1 MSKTYLW
8 VAESWYSDA
17 LPYYPAHDY
26 ETAYLGLQFPL
37 STGTAVPTATA
48 LSGRFPQLGRN
59 PFNGRNGHGHLR
71 SLKPGQSAKSGESH
85 PNALIIG
92 SDQVALL
99 DGRLVGKP
107 GTHEVAQQQLRQA
120 SGREMSFH
128 TALCLL
134 NASTGVAQQ
143 TRVDAQVRYRT
154 LTDDEIERY
163 LRADTPYD
171 CAGSGRIE
179 TLGIALVDYVRSDD
193 PTALIGLPLIALAHM
208 LRQEGV
214 ALP

>member
-1 MSKTYLW
+1 VMPYPITLLMTMKPLILASSSPYRRELL
-8 VAESWYSDA
+8 SRLQ
-17 LPYYPAHDY
+17 LPFQAVSPNLDETPLMG
-26 ETAYLGLQFPL
+26 ETAMDTCARL
-37 STGTAVPTATA
+37 S
-48 LSGRFPQLGRN
+48 L
-59 PFNGRNGHGHLR
+59 
-71 SLKPGQSAKSGESH
+71 AKAQKVAESH

>member
-1 MSKTYLW
+1 MPYPITLLMTMKPLILASSSPYRRELL
-8 VAESWYSDA
+8 SRLQ
-17 LPYYPAHDY
+17 LPFQAVSPNLDETPLMG
-26 ETAYLGLQFPL
+26 ETAMDTCARL
-37 STGTAVPTATA
+37 S
-48 LSGRFPQLGRN
+48 L
-59 PFNGRNGHGHLR
+59 
-71 SLKPGQSAKSGESH
+71 AKAQKVAESH

-171 CAGSGRIE
+171 CAGIGRIE

>member
-1 MSKTYLW
+1 MPYPINLLMTMKPLILASGSPYRRELL
-8 VAESWYSDA
+8 SRLQ
-17 LPYYPAHDY
+17 LPFETIAPNLDETPLMG
-26 ETAYLGLQFPL
+26 ETAMDTCARL
-37 STGTAVPTATA
+37 S
-48 LSGRFPQLGRN
+48 L
-59 PFNGRNGHGHLR
+59 
-71 SLKPGQSAKSGESH
+71 AKAQKVAADH

-134 NASTGVAQQ
+134 NANTGVAQQ
-143 TRVDAQVRYRT
+143 ARVDVQVRYRT

-163 LRADTPYD
+163 LQADKPYD

-179 TLGIALVDYVRSDD
+179 TLGITLVEYVRSED
-193 PTALIGLPLIALAHM
+193 PTALIGLPLIALTHM

>member
-1 MSKTYLW
+1 MPYPITLLMTMKPLILASSSPYRRELLSRLQLPFQA
-8 VAESWYSDA
+8 VAPNLDETP
-17 LPYYPAHDY
+17 LMG
-26 ETAYLGLQFPL
+26 ETAMDTCARL
-37 STGTAVPTATA
+37 S
-48 LSGRFPQLGRN
+48 L
-59 PFNGRNGHGHLR
+59 
-71 SLKPGQSAKSGESH
+71 AKAQKVAESH

>member
-1 MSKTYLW
+1 MPYPITLLMTMKPLILASSSPYRRELLSRLQLPFQAVAPNLDETPLMGETAMDTCARLSLAKAQK
-8 VAESWYSDA
+8 VAES
-17 LPYYPAHDY
+17 
-26 ETAYLGLQFPL
+26 
-37 STGTAVPTATA
+37 
-48 LSGRFPQLGRN
+48 
-59 PFNGRNGHGHLR
+59 
-71 SLKPGQSAKSGESH
+71 H
-85 PNALIIG
+85 PKALIIG

-143 TRVDAQVRYRT
+143 TRVDVQVRYRT

-163 LRADTPYD
+163 LQADKPYD

-179 TLGIALVDYVRSDD
+179 TLGIALVEYVRSED
-193 PTALIGLPLIALAHM
+193 PTALIGLPLIALTHM

>member
-1 MSKTYLW
+1 M
-8 VAESWYSDA
+8 
-17 LPYYPAHDY
+17 
-26 ETAYLGLQFPL
+26 
-37 STGTAVPTATA
+37 
-48 LSGRFPQLGRN
+48 
-59 PFNGRNGHGHLR
+59 
-71 SLKPGQSAKSGESH
+71 
-85 PNALIIG
+85 
-92 SDQVALL
+92 
-99 DGRLVGKP
+99 GKP

-143 TRVDAQVRYRT
+143 TRVDVQVRYRT

-163 LRADTPYD
+163 LQADKPYD

-179 TLGIALVDYVRSDD
+179 TLGIALVEYVRSED
-193 PTALIGLPLIALAHM
+193 PTALIGLPLIALTHM